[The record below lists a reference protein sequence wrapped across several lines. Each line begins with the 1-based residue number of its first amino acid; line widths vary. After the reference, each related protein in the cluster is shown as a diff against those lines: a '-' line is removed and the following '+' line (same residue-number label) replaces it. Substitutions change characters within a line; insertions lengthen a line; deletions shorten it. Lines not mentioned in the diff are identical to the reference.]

1 MSTQTPTRAHR
12 STTAHVARSQR
23 GSRVGAFFDL
33 DRTLLEGF
41 SAYPYLGERLRRG
54 AMSPRE
60 MLANLG
66 AMVDYKRGRTGFSG
80 VVGRTTEPLRG
91 LAESVL
97 EELGEDVFRK
107 HLLGRIYPEARALV
121 QAHRDRGHTL
131 AIVSSATRYQI
142 EPVARYLGIE
152 HVLCTRLEVEDGV
165 LTGKV
170 VRPTCYGEGK
180 ATAARKLASSVGL
193 DLSASHF
200 YTDAAEDLPL
210 LEIVGHPHVLNPDAK
225 LAALARERGWPVQ
238 RFVRRST
245 GAREAVGT
253 ALAYGSM
260 IPSVLAGRALGLLT
274 GKPRSGINLAIA
286 SWADFTTLAI
296 GLELKVQGRQHLWSQ
311 RPAVFVFNHQSQA
324 DAVIVA
330 KLLREDFTGVAKIE
344 VSRHPI
350 VGPMFRAMQVAF
362 VDRADHQKAVDALK
376 PALDALRAGTSLVIA
391 PEGTRSQTERL
402 GPFKKGAFHLA
413 MQAGVPIVPIVIHNA
428 LESQP
433 KGETLFRPATIRVQV
448 LPPVPTD
455 EWSAATIDRHVAEV
469 RGLFLRALGQ
479 EDAAAS
485 APSGRPRRPTT
496 VANSV
501 AGKSGTSKPARR
513 KPARKKAAG
522 KTTGQ
527 RKPVQ
532 KKSAPTKSTQKKSGT
547 KKSTT
552 NESAARR
559 RRR

>member
-1 MSTQTPTRAHR
+1 MNTQTRARAHR
-12 STTAHVARSQR
+12 QVTAHLAKSARGAS
-23 GSRVGAFFDL
+23 VGAFFDL

-54 AMSPRE
+54 AMPARE

-66 AMVDYKRGRTGFSG
+66 AMLDYKLGRSGFSG
-80 VVGRTTEPLRG
+80 VVGRTTQPLRG
-91 LAESVL
+91 VAESVL

-107 HLLGRIYPEARALV
+107 HLLGRIFPEARALV
-121 QAHRDRGHTL
+121 RAHRERGHTL

-152 HVLCTRLEVEDGV
+152 HVLCTRLKVEDGV
-165 LTGKV
+165 LTGEV

-180 ATAARKLASSVGL
+180 ATAARRLAAAAGL

-200 YTDAAEDLPL
+200 YTDAVEDLPL
-210 LEIVGHPHVLNPDAK
+210 LELVGHPHALNPDPK
-225 LAALARERGWPVQ
+225 LDRLARERGWPVQ
-238 RFVRRST
+238 RFASRAA

-260 IPSVLAGRALGLLT
+260 IPAVFAGRVAGLLS
-274 GKPRSGINLAIA
+274 GNARSGLNLAIA

-296 GLELKVQGRQHLWSQ
+296 GLELQVKGRQHLWSH

-324 DAVIVA
+324 DVVVVA

-362 VDRADHQKAVDALK
+362 VDRANNKKAVEALK
-376 PALDALRAGTSLVIA
+376 PAVEALRDGRSLVIA

-433 KGETLFRPATIRVQV
+433 KGATLFRPATIRVEV
-448 LPPVPTD
+448 LAPVPT
-455 EWSAATIDRHVAEV
+455 EHWRAATIDHHVAEV
-469 RGLFLRALGQ
+469 RGMFLRALGQ
-479 EDAAAS
+479 EDAPTPAA
-485 APSGRPRRPTT
+485 PRKQRRR
-496 VANSV
+496 VA
-501 AGKSGTSKPARR
+501 
-513 KPARKKAAG
+513 
-522 KTTGQ
+522 
-527 RKPVQ
+527 RKPVA
-532 KKSAPTKSTQKKSGT
+532 KRP
-547 KKSTT
+547 
-552 NESAARR
+552 AR
-559 RRR
+559 

>member
-1 MSTQTPTRAHR
+1 MSRQVPAKSHRAA
-12 STTAHVARSQR
+12 TAHVARSRR
-23 GSRVGAFFDL
+23 GHDVGALFDL

-41 SAYPYLGERLRRG
+41 SAYPYLGERLARG
-54 AMSPRE
+54 AMAPRE

-66 AMVDYKRGRTGFSG
+66 AMLDYKLGRTGFSG

-91 LAESVL
+91 IAESVL

-107 HLLGRIYPEARALV
+107 HLLGRIFPEAKALV
-121 QAHRDRGHTL
+121 QAHRGRGHTL

-152 HVLCTRLEVEDGV
+152 HVLCTRLEAKDGI

-170 VRPTCYGEGK
+170 IRPTCHGEGK
-180 ATAARKLASSVGL
+180 ATAARELARSEGL
-193 DLSASHF
+193 DLAASHF

-210 LEIVGHPHVLNPDAK
+210 LELVGHPHVLNPDPSLAK
-225 LAALARERGWPVQ
+225 IARQRGWPMQ
-238 RFVRRST
+238 RFAPRAA

-253 ALAYGSM
+253 VLAYGSM
-260 IPSVLAGRALGLLT
+260 LPSVLAGRAVGLLT
-274 GKPRSGINLAIA
+274 GSARSGINLAIA

-296 GLELKVQGRQHLWSQ
+296 GLQLKVRGRQHLWSH

-362 VDRADHQKAVDALK
+362 VDRADSRKAVDALK
-376 PALDALRAGTSLVIA
+376 PAVDALRDGISLVIA
-391 PEGTRSQTERL
+391 PEGTRSETERL

-413 MQAGVPIVPIVIHNA
+413 MQAGVPMVPIVIHNS

-433 KGETLFRPATIRVQV
+433 KGAKLFRPATIRVEV
-448 LPPVPTD
+448 LPPVST
-455 EWSAATIDRHVAEV
+455 AAWQASTIDRHVADV
-469 RGLFLRALGQ
+469 RGMFLRALGQ
-479 EDAAAS
+479 EDAGAKTM
-485 APSGRPRRPTT
+485 PKKGRM
-496 VANSV
+496 
-501 AGKSGTSKPARR
+501 KSARR
-513 KPARKKAAG
+513 
-522 KTTGQ
+522 
-527 RKPVQ
+527 
-532 KKSAPTKSTQKKSGT
+532 
-547 KKSTT
+547 
-552 NESAARR
+552 
-559 RRR
+559 